1 MRVLVTGGAGF
12 VGSHLVDGL
21 LAAGHDVAA
30 LDNFASGRPENLTSD
45 ARLYEVDIRDAD
57 AVTAALREWRPEV
70 VYHLAAQSAVRVSI
84 ERPDFDADVNVV
96 GALRLLAACRAGGV
110 RRVVYTSTGG
120 ALYGEPA
127 ALPADET
134 CVIYPLSPYGLS
146 KYVFERYLDL
156 AVAEGL
162 ERVIL
167 RPANI
172 YGPRQDPH
180 GEAGVVAIFAERMLR
195 GEAVRIFGSGDQQR
209 DFVYVGDVVEAE
221 LLASSSHLTG
231 AYNIGTGRLTSVN
244 ELFAELAAATG
255 YDRDPE
261 HTPPIPGEVF
271 RISLDASK
279 AERELG
285 WAPVTPLDEGL
296 RRTVEA
302 FRAAIGG

>member
-12 VGSHLVDGL
+12 VGSHLVEGL

-30 LDNFASGRPENLTSD
+30 LDNFATGRRENLPSG
-45 ARLYEVDIRDAD
+45 AHLYQVDIRDAD
-57 AVTAALREWRPEV
+57 AVTAVLGDWRPEV

-96 GALRLLAACRAGGV
+96 GALRLLAACLATGV
-110 RRVVYTSTGG
+110 RRMVYTSTGG
-120 ALYGEPA
+120 ALYGEPM
-127 ALPADET
+127 ALPADEL
-134 CVIYPLSPYGLS
+134 CPVFPLAPYGLS
-146 KYVFERYLDL
+146 KHTFERYLDM
-156 AVAEGL
+156 ATTGEL

-195 GEAVRIFGSGDQQR
+195 GEPVRIFGSGDQQR
-209 DFVYVGDVVEAE
+209 DFVYVGDVVEAA

-244 ELFAELAAATG
+244 ELFSALAVATG
-255 YDRDPE
+255 YDRAPQY
-261 HTPPIPGEVF
+261 TPAIPGEVF

-285 WAPVTPLDEGL
+285 WAPVTPLDGGL
-296 RRTVEA
+296 GLTVEA
-302 FRAAIGG
+302 FRNAME

>member
-21 LAAGHDVAA
+21 LAAGHDVAT
-30 LDNFASGRPENLTSD
+30 LDNFATGRRENLPSG
-45 ARLYEVDIRDAD
+45 ARLYEGDIRDAD
-57 AVTAALREWRPEV
+57 AVKAALGDWRPEV
-70 VYHLAAQSAVRVSI
+70 VYHLAAQSTVRISI

-96 GALRLLAACRAGGV
+96 GALRLLAACLAAGV
-110 RRVVYTSTGG
+110 RRMVYTSTGG

-134 CVIYPLSPYGLS
+134 CAVFPLSPYGLG
-146 KYVFERYLDL
+146 KHTFERYLDL
-156 AVAEGL
+156 AAMGGL
-162 ERVIL
+162 ERVTL

-180 GEAGVVAIFAERMLR
+180 GEAGVVAVFAERMLR
-195 GEAVRIFGSGDQQR
+195 GEPVRIFGSGDQQR
-209 DFVYVGDVVEAE
+209 DFVYVGDVVEAA

-244 ELFAELAAATG
+244 ELFAALAVATG
-255 YDRDPE
+255 YDRAPE
-261 HTPPIPGEVF
+261 HTPPVSGEVF

-302 FRAAIGG
+302 FRAVVEG